1 MPLRARTFAHRR
13 TWIAAMAAMAAMSAM
28 ILTARA
34 VAASTSRPQSSER
47 KATAHAE
54 VPHGFV
60 GVDVDGPMFGPD
72 TTIDFGNQ
80 LKTMVGNGVQSI
92 RAAFSWAA
100 AQPYKA
106 Y

>member
-1 MPLRARTFAHRR
+1 
-13 TWIAAMAAMAAMSAM
+13 
-28 ILTARA
+28 
-34 VAASTSRPQSSER
+34 VPQ
-47 KATAHAE
+47 
-54 VPHGFV
+54 GFV

-106 Y
+106 DADVPGEQKAQFMDVGGVPTNFRVTDMIVGNAARKRLTVLPTVLYAPPWD